1 MTEHICDT
9 PPTYEGTTQEDYQH
23 AIDSLD
29 SDIADISGMGDK
41 LWIAGVV
48 QHIAICDKLES
59 VMAKYYPSHHFKVRM
74 HSGLKKD
81 ECDTLADAIHL
92 VAESFLKLNKE
103 KSKK

>member
-74 HSGLKKD
+74 HKELK
-81 ECDTLADAIHL
+81 E
-92 VAESFLKLNKE
+92 E
-103 KSKK
+103 KSQNFAGAVNSFAEAVIKMNEEIDK